1 MGREVELKLD
11 ADPAAAESLPRH
23 PLLAGIEPAE
33 QEQLSVYFDTPRGK
47 LRKAGYTLR
56 VRRSGAAFVQTI
68 KAAKGGAGLFD
79 RGEWEEAVA
88 ALEPSAAAAMAT
100 PVRDVLSPRG
110 FDKLVPVVR
119 SEIRRTVWPVTLDG
133 SEIELILDRG
143 VIRGGEAEQSVNEVE
158 VELRSGEAAGLMAF
172 AQRLGEEIPLRLGVL
187 TKAERGFALAEGSLG
202 KVAKA
207 PPVQLDATMS
217 AGEGFT
223 AIALSCLKHFRLN
236 EPILVEQRLVPAL
249 HQARVAMR
257 RLRSALSLFRPVI
270 RDDPDYVRMREELR
284 WFTNQLGEARNLDVY
299 LARLAE
305 DAPERGA
312 LGQAREESYDAIVAV
327 LASQRFRAMMLDLVG
342 WLLLGE
348 WRNGSRAALPLPLFT
363 ANRIDRQWRDIELC
377 AGQLAELEEEPRH
390 RLRIEI
396 KKIRYALEFVQELHR
411 AAGAKQKRFAAA
423 LGSLQDSLGH
433 LNDMATARQIALEHH
448 LPLDEADEDRLEA
461 EERRLVADADQAF
474 DRLIAI
480 GPYWRRP
487 AGRSKPKRRGAGAS
501 RRRA

>member
-1 MGREVELKLD
+1 MGREVELKLE
-11 ADPAAAESLPRH
+11 AEPGAAESLPRH

-33 QEQLSVYFDTPRGK
+33 QDQLAVYFDTAKGK

-56 VRRSGAAFVQTI
+56 VRAGGGAFVQTI
-68 KAAKGGAGLFD
+68 KAANGGAGLFD
-79 RGEWEEAVA
+79 RGEWEEPVE
-88 ALEPSAAAAMAT
+88 ALEPSAEAAMAT
-100 PVRDVLSPRG
+100 PVRDVLSRRG

-143 VIRGGEAEQSVNEVE
+143 VIRGGEAEQPVNEVE
-158 VELRSGEAAGLMAF
+158 IELRSGEAAGLIAL
-172 AQRLGEEIPLRLGVL
+172 AQRLGEVIPLRLGVL

-207 PPVQLDATMS
+207 PPVQLDRTMR
-217 AGEGFT
+217 AGEGFA

-257 RLRSALSLFRPVI
+257 RLRSALSLFRPAI

-299 LARLAE
+299 LGRLAE

-312 LGQAREESYDAIVAV
+312 LRQARQQSYDSITAV
-327 LASQRFRAMMLDLVG
+327 LDSQRFRSMMLDLFG

-348 WRNGSRAALPLPLFT
+348 WRSGSRAALPLYRFT

-390 RLRIEI
+390 RLRIQI

-411 AAGAKQKRFAAA
+411 GAGVKQKRFAAA
-423 LGSLQDSLGH
+423 LGSLQESLGR
-433 LNDMATARQIALEHH
+433 LNDMATARQIALEHD
-448 LPLDEADEDRLEA
+448 LPSEGAEEVRLEA
-461 EERRLVADADQAF
+461 EERELVADADRAF

-480 GPYWRRP
+480 GPYWRRL
-487 AGRSKPKRRGAGAS
+487 ATHKKPKRRGAAAS
-501 RRRA
+501 RRPA